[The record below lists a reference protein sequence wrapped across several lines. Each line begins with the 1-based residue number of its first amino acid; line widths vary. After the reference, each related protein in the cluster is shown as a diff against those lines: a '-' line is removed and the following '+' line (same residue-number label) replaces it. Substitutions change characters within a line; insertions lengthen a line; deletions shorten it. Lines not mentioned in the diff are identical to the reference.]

1 MENSNLKHI
10 GLEELKVLYKDIVE
24 LAPNE
29 YIVVE
34 TDADT
39 LEHKQ
44 SLYVKADIDIKEKE
58 SFIISKANNFLMVRH
73 SLVGYNVRKFTVN
86 ESFIL
91 NKDIYITLAKEILLS
106 FIKHEECRYALLV
119 IITGDNKKI
128 LLRYD
133 RHVTLKYIQLDM
145 ANLRKDM
152 LMGNGSDIGKNL
164 EEFEAILKEKVRVN
178 ICMEIGKDIENALRT
193 YYQDGKVKT
202 LISATNDKVEDYD
215 IREDGASPTE
225 IYYIKTGNFLQP
237 IVIRSK
243 TMKEFEEANPEESN
257 LLINVKKVIRLTK
270 EEFDLLTD
278 EDKLIY
284 NNIEKYLQ
292 VYTTKGIKFDSV
304 MATIRY
310 LEQVTKKVKSKKVS
324 KLSKGLRTALNT
336 FKLHYV
342 VIDENYER
350 KTQCEYERCGH
361 YRHYKN
367 GNVIY
372 IDKYKAGKG
381 K

>member
-106 FIKHEECRYALLV
+106 FIKHEECRYVLLT

-128 LLRYD
+128 KLRYD
-133 RHVTLKYIQLDM
+133 
-145 ANLRKDM
+145 KD
-152 LMGNGSDIGKNL
+152 LTDIGVGYGSDIDKAPK
-164 EEFEAILKEKVRVN
+164 EFETV
-178 ICMEIGKDIENALRT
+178 MIGRDIENALRT

-202 LISATNDKVEDYD
+202 LISATDDKVEDYD
-215 IREDGASPTE
+215 IKEDGANPTE

-243 TMKEFEEANPEESN
+243 TMKEFEETNPEESN

-350 KTQCEYERCGH
+350 KTQCEHERCGH